1 MNFVLRTPSPFELPI
16 AVCGHGWYDLP
27 PHRWDPNSHRYATV
41 IDLGSVVVEGSL
53 TESRAGLRGSL
64 HAQRQLSPQQVAQA
78 RGVLR
83 HILRLDED
91 LDPFWERC
99 DREPKL
105 RWVARRGGGRL
116 LRSAS
121 LFEDLIKLLFTTNC
135 SWAATRNMTGRLVSA
150 LGRPGRSGSRAFPSA
165 EACAEHDQGF
175 YREVVRAGYR
185 APHCLSLARGFASG
199 ELREDEFTDPDLP
212 TDDLRARLLDLPGF
226 GPYAAGQALRLL
238 GRYDDLALD
247 SWCRAK
253 LARLGR
259 RVKPPSDA
267 TVWRRYSRFGKYR
280 GLALWMDLTADWHC

>member
-1 MNFVLRTPSPFELPI
+1 MNLLLRTPSPFELPI

-41 IDLGSVVVEGSL
+41 IDLGSKVVEGSL
-53 TESRAGLRGSL
+53 TQSRAGLRGTL
-64 HAQRQLSPQQVAQA
+64 RAQSQLSPREIAQA
-78 RGVLR
+78 RGTLR
-83 HILRLDED
+83 HMLRLDED

-99 DREPKL
+99 NREPKL

-150 LGRPGRSGSRAFPSA
+150 LGRAGPSGSRAFPSA
-165 EACAEHDQGF
+165 EACAEHDERF
-175 YREVVRAGYR
+175 YRDVVRAGYR
-185 APHCLSLARGFASG
+185 APYCVELARSFASG
-199 ELREDEFTDPDLP
+199 ELQEHELTDPELS
-212 TDDLRARLLDLPGF
+212 TDEVRARLLALKGF
-226 GPYAAGQALRLL
+226 GPYGAGQALRLL

-259 RVKPPSDA
+259 RAKPPSDE
-267 TVWRRYSRFGKYR
+267 TIRRRYARFGEYR
-280 GLALWMDLTADWHC
+280 GLALWMDLTADWHE